1 MELMITKGRL
11 STYAPLRPPSGKAR
25 VLTEDDFSTIM
36 ELRDVVFAA
45 LSNRQFLY
53 PEDDEEGFV
62 RSHLGSDG
70 MSVGVFDGEQLIG
83 FTNLTLPD
91 GDRLGLPWLD
101 IPARRVQRHHAL
113 LMNGIVRPGFEGN
126 GLHKYLIAERL
137 RIAEAD
143 DRPLARVLASPYNY
157 RSWGNFIWHGFIVKG
172 FIRPYEPKF
181 GMLLRYVMD
190 MDARQRLV
198 GRRDTAILVDSSD
211 IEKQEACFEQ
221 GMLGF
226 SRVMDGR
233 TALIELMHPVQP
245 PIEY

>member
-1 MELMITKGRL
+1 MTKSKL
-11 STYAPLRPPSGKAR
+11 SSYAPLQPPCGTAR
-25 VLTEDDFSTIM
+25 VLTKADFMAIM
-36 ELRDVVFAA
+36 GLREVVFAA
-45 LSNRQFLY
+45 LPNRQFLY
-53 PEDDEEGFV
+53 PEDDDEGFV
-62 RSHLGSDG
+62 RAHLGLHG
-70 MSVGVFDGEQLIG
+70 MSVGVFEHEQLIG

-91 GDRLGLPWLD
+91 GDSLGEPWLG
-101 IPARRVQRHHAL
+101 IPSRRIRRHHAL

-157 RSWGNFIWHGFIVKG
+157 RSWGNFIWHGFVVKG

-181 GMLLRYVMD
+181 GTLLRYVMD
-190 MDARQRLV
+190 MDARQKLV
-198 GRRDTAILVDSSD
+198 GRKETSTLVDSND

-226 SRVMDGR
+226 NRVMDGP
-233 TALIELMHPVQP
+233 TAFIELMHPTES